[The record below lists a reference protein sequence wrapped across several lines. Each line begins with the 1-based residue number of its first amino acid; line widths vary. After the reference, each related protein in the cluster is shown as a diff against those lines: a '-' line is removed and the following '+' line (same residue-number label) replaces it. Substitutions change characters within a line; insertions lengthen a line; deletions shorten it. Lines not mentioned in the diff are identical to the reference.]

1 MLLFLFASFFSSLFK
16 LLLYNCKAKVEIAI
30 SVYNGSTQKK
40 TPIFSFL
47 LQKMAMAVK
56 EKGRNSMRDL
66 LIAFQKKKAR
76 KNGNIES
83 SFFVDIIAL
92 KTKHLFFVFHRVV
105 SGKKCPH

>member
-1 MLLFLFASFFSSLFK
+1 
-16 LLLYNCKAKVEIAI
+16 
-30 SVYNGSTQKK
+30 
-40 TPIFSFL
+40 
-47 LQKMAMAVK
+47 MAVK

-105 SGKKCPH
+105 KWQKISANFNFRARTTLN